1 MALCL
6 EQLNNNR
13 ASLQQLSDQLHS
25 TEQAIAA
32 IDLDALTSD
41 VIKAS
46 DIVTSAT
53 QTHADKKA
61 AMAGI
66 EQIVITHGDHVPA
79 SITAVVR
86 DLRRAIIGA
95 EAAVHGAQR
104 SHHLSEQTLAD
115 AKKDKETKAETVVR
129 VNETIETTEEVIAKG
144 EWDYQ
149 TYQVISRVN
158 AMGFAGLRGL
168 PRSELDTVFE
178 ILNRDGR
185 DV

>member
-1 MALCL
+1 MTLCL
-6 EQLNNNR
+6 EQLNNNS
-13 ASLQQLSDQLHS
+13 ATLQQLSDQLHS

-32 IDLDALTSD
+32 IDLDALASD
-41 VIKAS
+41 VIKAN
-46 DIVTSAT
+46 DTVTSAT

-104 SHHLSEQTLAD
+104 SHHISEQTLAD

-129 VNETIETTEEVIAKG
+129 VNETIETMEEVIAKG

-158 AMGFAGLRGL
+158 ALGFAGLRGL